1 MAASRPTRY
10 SGVIMSNPHK
20 SSDGRMEV
28 RGRDAGEITDE
39 MIEKRAREIADINGR
54 SPDEIFSEDRAAAR
68 EELMGQRLPATSEE
82 DEESIGELSR
92 DPSNPPAYYGKAA
105 PATETDDEKNSLER
119 IVLEGV
125 EEAQHDQMLEA
136 RRHPR
141 DR

>member
-1 MAASRPTRY
+1 MNNSE
-10 SGVIMSNPHK
+10 K
-20 SSDGRMEV
+20 SPDGRMEV
-28 RGRDAGEITDE
+28 RGRETGEITED
-39 MIEKRAREIADINGR
+39 MIEQRAREIAEINGR
-54 SPDEIFSEDRAAAR
+54 SPDEIFADDRAAAR
-68 EELMGQRLPATSEE
+68 EELMGQRLPATTEE
-82 DEESIGELSR
+82 DGQSIGELSR

-105 PATETDDEKNSLER
+105 RATENSDEENSLER

>member
-1 MAASRPTRY
+1 MNNSE
-10 SGVIMSNPHK
+10 K
-20 SSDGRMEV
+20 SPDGRMEV
-28 RGRDAGEITDE
+28 RGRETGEITED
-39 MIEKRAREIADINGR
+39 MIEQRAREIAEINGR
-54 SPDEIFSEDRAAAR
+54 SPDEIFADDRAAAR
-68 EELMGQRLPATSEE
+68 EELMGQRLPATTEE
-82 DEESIGELSR
+82 DGQSIGELSR

-105 PATETDDEKNSLER
+105 RATENSDEENTLER

>member
-1 MAASRPTRY
+1 MNDSQ
-10 SGVIMSNPHK
+10 K
-20 SSDGRMEV
+20 SPDGRVEV
-28 RGRDAGEITDE
+28 RGRDVGEITE
-39 MIEKRAREIADINGR
+39 AMIEKRAREIAEINGR
-54 SPDEIFSEDRAAAR
+54 SSDEIFSEDRAAAR
-68 EELMGQRLPATSEE
+68 EELMGERLPATTEE
-82 DEESIGELSR
+82 DENSIGELSR

-105 PATETDDEKNSLER
+105 RVTESDDEKNGLER